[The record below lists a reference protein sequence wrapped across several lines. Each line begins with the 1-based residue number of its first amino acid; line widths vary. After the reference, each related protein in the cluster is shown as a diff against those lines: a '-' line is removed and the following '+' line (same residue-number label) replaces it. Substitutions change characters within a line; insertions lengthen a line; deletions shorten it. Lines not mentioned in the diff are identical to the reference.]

1 MEDVARRHVPAGGGA
16 DLISALPEDL
26 LLQVLVRLR
35 CARAAAR
42 TGLLSRRWRGL
53 WTRLPDLVFRDLALG
68 PLLPALASLQLQAAM
83 ERLCM
88 IHYRFFLQ
96 GSTSYP
102 DAEFSLEQEI
112 ETHLVT
118 DFSVL
123 ELHFTTM
130 ELDHRVRSVR
140 HVFGAFACIYLGCIR
155 FVLLHESLRSSYR
168 DQSSKKNAR

>member
-1 MEDVARRHVPAGGGA
+1 MEDVARRHVPAGGG
-16 DLISALPEDL
+16 DGLVSALPEDL

-68 PLLPALASLQLQAAM
+68 PLQLQAAM